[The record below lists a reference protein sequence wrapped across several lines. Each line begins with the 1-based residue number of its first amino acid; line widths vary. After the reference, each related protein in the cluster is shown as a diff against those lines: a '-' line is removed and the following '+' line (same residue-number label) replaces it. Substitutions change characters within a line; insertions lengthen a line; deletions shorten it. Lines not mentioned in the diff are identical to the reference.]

1 MAVFVGGAAGTSIR
15 MGVAQLWFDPSF
27 PWPTFAVNLVGA
39 LGLGYLAGSLTRR
52 PDVFLRFGVGAG
64 VFGGLT
70 TFSTFVVEV
79 VELGEAASP
88 AAGLA
93 YAGTSVVFG
102 AMLSVAG
109 VTLGRR

>member
-1 MAVFVGGAAGTSIR
+1 MAVFIGGAAGTLIR
-15 MGVAQLWFDPSF
+15 LGVAQLWFDPSF
-27 PWPTFAVNLVGA
+27 PWPTFVVNLAGA
-39 LGLGYLAGSLTRR
+39 FGLGVLAGSLMRR
-52 PDVFLRFGVGAG
+52 PDAFLRFGIGAG

-79 VELGEAASP
+79 VELGQAVSA

-93 YAGTSVVFG
+93 YAGTSVTLG
-102 AMLSVAG
+102 ALLAAFG